1 MSSSDKVP
9 PVLGSPSA
17 TDPEGVA
24 ADFTVAATAEAKEA
38 SAPDA
43 VVADVAPKVSAGGR
57 YSDAAVA
64 VMTEDQLWTAVS
76 AGLRVLCL
84 CTMHIRG
91 EELTSS
97 GKTAWP
103 MTSS

>member
-1 MSSSDKVP
+1 MSSSDKIP

-57 YSDAAVA
+57 YGDAAVA
-64 VMTEDQLWTAVS
+64 AMTEDQLRTVVRASV
-76 AGLRVLCL
+76 
-84 CTMHIRG
+84 
-91 EELTSS
+91 
-97 GKTAWP
+97 P
-103 MTSS
+103 